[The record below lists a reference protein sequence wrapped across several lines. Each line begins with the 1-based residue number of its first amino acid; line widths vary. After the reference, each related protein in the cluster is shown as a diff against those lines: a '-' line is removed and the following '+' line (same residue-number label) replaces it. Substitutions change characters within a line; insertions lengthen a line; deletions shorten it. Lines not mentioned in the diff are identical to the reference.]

1 MIDKHL
7 KLQFGFLY
15 NLELD
20 FYEQSVQGPFWWSL
34 VADFFQ
40 FVFPSKAGISWDNYK
55 KLLHFWDSRDRTT
68 IIAIQLIQ

>member
-20 FYEQSVQGPFWWSL
+20 FYEQSVQGPFWL
-34 VADFFQ
+34 QIFKICIPLQ
-40 FVFPSKAGISWDNYK
+40 SWDN
-55 KLLHFWDSRDRTT
+55 
-68 IIAIQLIQ
+68 

>member
-20 FYEQSVQGPFWWSL
+20 FYEQSVQGPFWL
-34 VADFFQ
+34 QIFKICIPLQ
-40 FVFPSKAGISWDNYK
+40 SWDNYK
-55 KLLHFWDSRDRTT
+55 KLLHFWDSRNRTI